1 MSNLHFHYGVMGSS
15 KSALLGI
22 NAFNFRHTGN
32 KIEVIKPTTD
42 NRDSATKI
50 VSRIGIETN
59 AVALPNLANYTPNP
73 DTQFIL
79 VDEVQ
84 FFAESDIDKLVRIA
98 DNSDVVV
105 LCYGLM
111 VDSNEHIFPA
121 SRRLVEVGA
130 TLHRMES
137 TCQINGCKH
146 LATHHLRFDNNGDV
160 IHAGD
165 QIAVGA
171 EQYKSV
177 CRRHFNMLYHCANGG
192 RMK

>member
-50 VSRIGIETN
+50 VSRIGIETD
-59 AVALPNLANYTPNP
+59 AVALPNLCSYVPTPG
-73 DTQFIL
+73 TQFIL

-84 FFAESDIDKLVRIA
+84 FFAESDIDTLVRIA
-98 DNSDVVV
+98 DNYDIVV

-130 TLHRMES
+130 TLHRTES

-146 LATHHLRFDNNGDV
+146 LATHHLRFDDNGNV
-160 IHAGD
+160 VHAGD
-165 QIAVGA
+165 SIAVGA
-171 EQYKSV
+171 SQYKSV
-177 CRRHFNMLYHCANGG
+177 CRRHFNMFYRYAHND
-192 RMK
+192 RIK

>member
-22 NAFNFRHTGN
+22 NAFNFIHTGN
-32 KIEVIKPTTD
+32 KIEVLKPTTD
-42 NRDSATKI
+42 NRDSQTKI
-50 VSRIGIETN
+50 VSRIGIETD
-59 AVALPNLANYTPNP
+59 ARALPNLCAYVPKP

-84 FFAESDIDKLVRIA
+84 FFAESDIDTLVRIA
-98 DNSDVVV
+98 DNSEVVI

-137 TCQINGCKH
+137 TCQIPGCTH
-146 LATHHLRFDNNGDV
+146 MATHHLRFDDAGTV
-160 IHAGD
+160 IRAGN
-165 QIAVGA
+165 QIAIGA
-171 EQYKSV
+171 SQYKSV
-177 CRRHFNMLYHCANGG
+177 CRRHFNCLYYGSQV
-192 RMK
+192 KTK